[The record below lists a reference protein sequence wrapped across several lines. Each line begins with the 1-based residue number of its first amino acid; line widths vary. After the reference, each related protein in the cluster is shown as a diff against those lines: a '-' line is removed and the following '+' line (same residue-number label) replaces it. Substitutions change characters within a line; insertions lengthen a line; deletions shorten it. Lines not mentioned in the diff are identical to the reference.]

1 MTRFAFVFPG
11 QGSQSVGMMAPFEA
25 LPEVHQA
32 FSEAGAI
39 LKQDLWALVAN
50 GPAEELNKTVN
61 TQPVMLTAGYALF
74 KAWRAAGG
82 PEPTLQAGHSLG
94 EYTALV
100 ASDAL
105 HLDEALPL
113 VRCRAQA
120 MQEAVPEGTGGIAA
134 ILGLDDDA
142 IRAVCADA
150 AQGQVLEAANFN
162 APSQVVI
169 AGHREAVERGMELA
183 KARGAKRALL
193 LPMSVPSHCSLM
205 RNAAMRLAEQLAG
218 ISLQPPRIPVL
229 NNVDVASPEQPA
241 QIKDSLVRQ
250 LHCPVRWVECMQE
263 MPRRGITQVIECGPG
278 SVLTGLNKR
287 KCPGGSGRGVEG
299 RRAAAAVG
307 TATEID
313 VRTA

>member
-39 LKQDLWALVAN
+39 LKQDLWALVAH

-82 PEPTLQAGHSLG
+82 PEPTLLAGHSLG

-105 HLDEALPL
+105 QLHEALPL

-205 RNAAMRLAEQLAG
+205 RDAAMRLAEQLAG
-218 ISLQPPRIPVL
+218 ISLQPPRTPVL

-287 KCPGGSGRGVEG
+287 SVPGIEAVALKDGVQLQQL
-299 RRAAAAVG
+299 AQQLKSM
-307 TATEID
+307 
-313 VRTA
+313 RTA

>member
-1 MTRFAFVFPG
+1 
-11 QGSQSVGMMAPFEA
+11 
-25 LPEVHQA
+25 
-32 FSEAGAI
+32 
-39 LKQDLWALVAN
+39 
-50 GPAEELNKTVN
+50 
-61 TQPVMLTAGYALF
+61 
-74 KAWRAAGG
+74 
-82 PEPTLQAGHSLG
+82 
-94 EYTALV
+94 
-100 ASDAL
+100 
-105 HLDEALPL
+105 
-113 VRCRAQA
+113 

-218 ISLQPPRIPVL
+218 ITLQPPRTPVL

-287 KCPGGSGRGVEG
+287 SAPGVE
-299 RRAAAAVG
+299 AVALKDG
-307 TATEID
+307 AQLQQL
-313 VRTA
+313 AQQLKSM